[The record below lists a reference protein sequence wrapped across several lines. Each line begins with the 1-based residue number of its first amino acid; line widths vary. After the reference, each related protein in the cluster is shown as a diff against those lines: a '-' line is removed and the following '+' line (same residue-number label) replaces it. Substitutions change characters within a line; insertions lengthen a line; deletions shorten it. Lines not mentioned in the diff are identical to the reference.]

1 VDRISAKDTNILE
14 RIVVKICIFRI
25 AFLGIL
31 LLPLGLV
38 PLWEELP
45 QNIFIHLSPYH
56 YAALITAG
64 FFVTIVYLLSWPG
77 IRNIVRFLRLQMATD
92 FILSLLLVFISG
104 GIKSGFVFAMLGLTY
119 LYGSTLGYRT
129 GSIFGLASSLVLLIF
144 ATVQYLFPGLWGNPS
159 YAVDDLLF
167 IFSLQLLALGLILY
181 LLRVGSGQGQEEKL
195 IQDLH
200 FKERALRQAQI
211 LKSMVFDWMES
222 GLLVLNENGT
232 ISAINRQAAVWAGA
246 GDPSLAVGRPLK
258 DFFPALARLWEKHRS
273 TPSDRLEAYERNGE
287 VLFGL
292 RITPLSDQGGLIIFS
307 DITPVRKL
315 ETRVR
320 SMEKLAAVGEL
331 AAGLAHE
338 IKNPLAGIKASLQL
352 ITKGDLDEGTALR
365 LNRVILRDID
375 RLDGLLKDFLTFAR
389 PSTAS
394 PQPLSLD
401 GVIRECLS
409 FLLAQYP
416 KVEISI
422 SPALEERSWSW
433 DKHQFMQVVINLL
446 LNAFQAVQHQDNGI
460 VEIDHF
466 AVQGEECLIIRDNG
480 AGVDPESVSRIFDPF
495 FTTKETGTGLGLS
508 IAQRLA
514 GQNKSWI
521 ELAGAKGGGTEAR
534 IHFLAHQETQA
545 ARNKGPELQEA
556 TSLEAGQIVP

>member
-1 VDRISAKDTNILE
+1 VDRLSSENTRILE
-14 RIVVKICIFRI
+14 RIVIKICIFRI
-25 AFLGIL
+25 AFLGVL
-31 LLPLGLV
+31 LLPLAWP

-45 QNIFIHLSPYH
+45 QNIYIHLTPFH
-56 YAALITAG
+56 YGSLITVG
-64 FFVTIVYLLSWPG
+64 FFATIVYLLSWPK
-77 IRNIVRFLRLQMATD
+77 IRNIVRFLRLQMGTD
-92 FILSLLLVFISG
+92 FVLSFLLIFISG
-104 GIKSGFVFAMLGLTY
+104 GIKSGFVFAFLGLTY

-129 GSIFGLASSLVLLIF
+129 GSVFALISSVILLFF
-144 ATVQYLFPGLWGNPS
+144 ALLQFYYPWLWGVLTYS
-159 YAVDDLLF
+159 ATDLLF
-167 IFSLQLLALGLILY
+167 TFSLQLLALGLILY
-181 LLRVGSGQGQEEKL
+181 LLRLSSGQGQEERL

-222 GLLVLNENGT
+222 GLLVLDENGT
-232 ISAINRQAAVWAGA
+232 ISAINRQAAVWAGVS
-246 GDPSLAVGRPLK
+246 DPSLAVGRPLK
-258 DFFPALARLWEKHRS
+258 EFFPALTALWEKHRS

-320 SMEKLAAVGEL
+320 NMEKLAAVGEL

-352 ITKGDLDEGTALR
+352 IAKGDLDETTARR

-375 RLDGLLKDFLTFAR
+375 RLDGLLKNFLAFAR

-394 PQPLSLD
+394 PQPLALD

-409 FLLAQYP
+409 LVLPQFP
-416 KVEISI
+416 RISI
-422 SPALEERSWSW
+422 TIAPAIEEKSWFW
-433 DKHQFMQVVINLL
+433 DKHQFMQVVINLM
-446 LNAFQAVQHQDNGI
+446 LNAFQAVQHLEKGT
-460 VEIDHF
+460 VEVDYVD
-466 AVQGEECLIIRDNG
+466 AEGEECLVIRDNG
-480 AGVDPESVSRIFDPF
+480 PGVAPEVVSRIFDPF
-495 FTTKETGTGLGLS
+495 FTTKEAGTGLGLS

-514 GQNKSWI
+514 GQNNSWV
-521 ELAGAKGGGTEAR
+521 ELTRGKQGGTEAR
-534 IHFLAHQETQA
+534 IHFLPKRTNTVA
-545 ARNKGPELQEA
+545 A
-556 TSLEAGQIVP
+556 